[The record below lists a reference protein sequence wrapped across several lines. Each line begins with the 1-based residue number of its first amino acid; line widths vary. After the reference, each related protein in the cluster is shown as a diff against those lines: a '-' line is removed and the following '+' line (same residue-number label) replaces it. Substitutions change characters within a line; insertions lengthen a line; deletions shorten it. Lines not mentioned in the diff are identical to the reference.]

1 MTRLHV
7 RLTPKAAA
15 DRIDGWGEDEYGRP
29 VLKVRV
35 RSAPIEGRANEALIA
50 FLAKTLGV
58 PKSRVR
64 LHAGDTARLKTL
76 DIEGLS
82 EAEVYAATEAA
93 SRT

>member
-1 MTRLHV
+1 V

-15 DRIDGWGEDEYGRP
+15 DRIDGWGEDEHGRP
-29 VLKVRV
+29 VLRIRV
-35 RSAPIEGRANEALIA
+35 RAAPIEGRANEALVGY
-50 FLAKTLGV
+50 LAKALGV

-64 LHAGDTARLKTL
+64 LYAGDTARLKTL

-82 EAEVYAATEAA
+82 EAEVYAATEAP